1 MHILLVASA
10 FNSLTQRV
18 FAELGDR
25 GHRVGL
31 ELALGDEPLREAV
44 RRTAPDLIIAPMLRT
59 AIPPDI
65 WSAHVCL
72 IVHPGPVGDRG
83 PSSLD
88 WAIHLGATEWGVTV
102 LQASGEM
109 DGGAVWATARCP
121 VPADIG
127 KSDLYRN
134 EVSDAALEAVLL
146 AVERFASGTYVPR
159 PQESTGPGAEVRV
172 RPYFEQSLR
181 RVDWASDPTETV
193 VRKLR
198 GADSQ
203 PGVLDELLEEEW
215 YLHGGHAED
224 TLRGRPGELLATRS
238 GAVCRATVDG
248 AVWIPELRPRRRAGG
263 PATFKLPAVLALGD
277 RLPPALPEIAAP
289 WEHSCEHPGEAS
301 RELPGGRSATHR
313 TWRDIRY
320 RENGEAGFLSFTFP
334 GGAMGTEQC
343 RRLLTAYRF
352 ACARPTTVLVLG
364 GGRDFFSN
372 GIHLNVIEAAADP
385 ARESW
390 ENINAMDDLVEAV
403 LTTTDRL
410 VVSALGGNA
419 AAGGAMLALAADQV
433 WCRSGAVLNPHYRLM
448 GLYGSEYWTYT
459 LPRRVGAEEAERL
472 TRRAL
477 PVTAARARE
486 IGLVDVVVDST
497 PEDFGSVVAR
507 HAARLVSAP
516 GTQRRVSEKK
526 AARERDEAVA
536 PLSEYRE
543 RELARMRATFF
554 DPGAPYHALRAAF
567 VRKVKPSSTP
577 EHLRAGASPVVR
589 DARTGGAALGTTSA
603 APGAATSDAAGAAP
617 DAAADGQPLTGHSSG
632 SL

>member
-1 MHILLVASA
+1 MDILLVTSA

-25 GHRVGL
+25 GHSVRV

-44 RRTAPDLIIAPMLRT
+44 RRTSPDLVVAPMLKT
-59 AIPPDI
+59 AIPADI
-65 WSAHVCL
+65 WSSRVCL

-88 WAIHLGATEWGVTV
+88 WAIHLGAAEWGVTV
-102 LQASGEM
+102 LQAAGEM
-109 DGGAVWATARCP
+109 DGGDVWASARCP
-121 VPADIG
+121 VPADVG

-146 AVERFASGTYVPR
+146 AVERFASGTYVPE
-159 PQESTGPGAEVRV
+159 PQDPTGSGAGVCG
-172 RPYFEQSLR
+172 RPYFAQSLR
-181 RVDWASDPTETV
+181 RIDWASDPTETV

-203 PGVLDELLEEEW
+203 PGVLDVLLEEEW

-224 TLRGRPGELLATRS
+224 TLRGRPGELVATRS

-248 AVWIPELRPRRRAGG
+248 AVWIPELRPRRKADG
-263 PATFKLPAVLALGD
+263 PATFKLPAVAALGD
-277 RLPPALPEIAAP
+277 RVAALPEIAAP
-289 WEHSCEHPGEAS
+289 IAWEPPAE
-301 RELPGGRSATHR
+301 RR
-313 TWRDIRY
+313 TWSDIRY
-320 RENGEAGFLSFTFP
+320 REDGQAGFLSFTFA
-334 GGAMGTEQC
+334 GGAMSTAQC

-352 ACARPTTVLVLG
+352 ACTRPTTVLVLG
-364 GGRDFFSN
+364 GSRDFFSN
-372 GIHLNVIEAAADP
+372 GIHLNVIEAADDP

-390 ENINAMDDLVEAV
+390 ENINAMDDLVEAL

-419 AAGGAMLALAADQV
+419 AAGGAMLALAADEV

-459 LPRRVGAEEAERL
+459 LPRRVGNEEAQRL

-477 PVTAARARE
+477 PVTAARAYG
-486 IGLVDVVVDST
+486 IGLVDVVIEST
-497 PEDFGSVVAR
+497 PQDFGSVVAH
-507 HAARLVSAP
+507 HASRLASAP
-516 GTQRRVSEKK
+516 GTQRRVGEKK

-536 PLSEYRE
+536 PLSAYRE
-543 RELARMRATFF
+543 AELARMRATFF

-567 VRKVKPSSTP
+567 VRKVRPSSTTDQ
-577 EHLRAGASPVVR
+577 LRAGTSPV
-589 DARTGGAALGTTSA
+589 
-603 APGAATSDAAGAAP
+603 AGHG
-617 DAAADGQPLTGHSSG
+617 D
-632 SL
+632 

>member
-1 MHILLVASA
+1 MDILLVASA

-31 ELALGDEPLREAV
+31 ELALGDDPLREAV
-44 RRTAPDLIIAPMLRT
+44 RRTAPDLIVAPMLRT

-88 WAIHLGATEWGVTV
+88 WAIHTGATEWGVTV

-109 DGGAVWATARCP
+109 DGGAVWASARCP
-121 VPADIG
+121 VPATVG

-159 PQESTGPGAEVRV
+159 PQETSGPGTEVCV

-193 VRKLR
+193 LRKLR

-203 PGVLDELLEEEW
+203 PGVLDGLLEEEW

-224 TLRGRPGELLATRS
+224 SLRGRPGELLATRS

-263 PATFKLPAVLALGD
+263 PATFKLPAALALGD
-277 RLPPALPEIAAP
+277 RLPALPEVAAP
-289 WEHSCEHPGEAS
+289 GEPLG
-301 RELPGGRSATHR
+301 ERSAGLR
-313 TWRDIRY
+313 TWSDIRY
-320 RENGEAGFLSFTFP
+320 HEDGQVGFLSFTFP
-334 GGAMGTEQC
+334 GGAMSTEQC
-343 RRLLTAYRF
+343 RRLLTAYRL

-364 GGRDFFSN
+364 GSRDFFSN

-385 ARESW
+385 AQESW

-459 LPRRVGAEEAERL
+459 LPRRVGTEQAERL

-486 IGLVDVVVDST
+486 IGLVDVVIDST
-497 PEDFGSVVAR
+497 PQDFGSAVAR
-507 HAARLVSAP
+507 HAARLASAP
-516 GTQRRVSEKK
+516 GTQQGISEKK
-526 AARERDEAVA
+526 AARERDEALT
-536 PLSEYRE
+536 PLSTYRE

-577 EHLRAGASPVVR
+577 DHLRS
-589 DARTGGAALGTTSA
+589 GTS
-603 APGAATSDAAGAAP
+603 PGA
-617 DAAADGQPLTGHSSG
+617 QPLTGHSSG